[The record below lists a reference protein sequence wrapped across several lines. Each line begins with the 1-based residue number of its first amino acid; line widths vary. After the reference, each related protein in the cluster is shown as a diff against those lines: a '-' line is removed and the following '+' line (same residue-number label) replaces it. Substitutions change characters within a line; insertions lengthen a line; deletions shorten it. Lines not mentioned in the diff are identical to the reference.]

1 MNDRQVNNMLFV
13 IVVMVLSCVMLS
25 VIGTLLFGLFNEI
38 VDNTKIF
45 EILAPAFQTIVG
57 AFVGVI
63 GGRQMASVSHKE
75 NDDSNSNP
83 TLNVVNGG
91 KAK

>member
-1 MNDRQVNNMLFV
+1 MNDKQVNNTLFV
-13 IVVMVLSCVMLS
+13 IVVSVLSCVMLS
-25 VIGTLLFGLFNEI
+25 VIGTLLIGLFNEI

-63 GGRQMASVSHKE
+63 GGRQMASTPDKE
-75 NDDSNSNP
+75 S
-83 TLNVVNGG
+83 
-91 KAK
+91 

>member
-1 MNDRQVNNMLFV
+1 MNDKSVNNVLFV
-13 IVVMVLSCVMLS
+13 IVVTVLSCVMLS

-63 GGRQMASVSHKE
+63 GGRQMASTTDK
-75 NDDSNSNP
+75 ND
-83 TLNVVNGG
+83 
-91 KAK
+91 K